1 MLLLLSGIFRVFIFV
16 LCTFLLRLICF
27 FGSCCWYLYC
37 HHHHHR
43 LPQLNHIHTHK
54 RANTYA
60 YTFLTVLAK
69 KKFSWKWF
77 FIKSKCNQEF
87 TLVRFVTLWWNRYR
101 AQINKSHFDR
111 FEEKKIIETLFI
123 SFGYVCLWIEFWNY
137 FGFKSVFMR
146 TCTCVDWIHLKAR
159 LGILKYSI
167 LDAVLKYK

>member
-77 FIKSKCNQEF
+77 FIKSKCNQEL

-111 FEEKKIIETLFI
+111 FEEKKIIETLFFRSVMCVFELNFEII
-123 SFGYVCLWIEFWNY
+123 SVLNRCLC
-137 FGFKSVFMR
+137 VR
-146 TCTCVDWIHLKAR
+146 TCVDWIHLKAR